1 MQSEWWMRPALQKS
15 EAVLLPALPRRMGT
29 TRLLNCSPGVSAADN
44 AFIPVADDCHSA
56 QNPSMELST
65 YVRPRG
71 SMAGRSVLRAAGVC
85 ADRYIQH
92 PARRRW

>member
-1 MQSEWWMRPALQKS
+1 MQNEWWMRPALQKS

-29 TRLLNCSPGVSAADN
+29 TRLLTRCPAAASGPFQPVSPEW
-44 AFIPVADDCHSA
+44 
-56 QNPSMELST
+56 PSTGSGLELST

-85 ADRYIQH
+85 ENRYFVH
-92 PARRRW
+92 RSRACR